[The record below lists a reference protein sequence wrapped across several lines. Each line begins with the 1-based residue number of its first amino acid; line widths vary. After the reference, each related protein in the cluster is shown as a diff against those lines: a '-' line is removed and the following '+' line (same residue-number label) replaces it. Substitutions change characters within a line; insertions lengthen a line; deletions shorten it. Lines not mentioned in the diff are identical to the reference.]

1 MIFVSFLLMGAV
13 VNVSLGQGCDYVT
26 SRYQV
31 EVIEEVFY
39 GVDTLFNGEPDSL
52 FLNIFKPVG
61 DNNDNRPM
69 VMWCFGG
76 GFFAGEKESFNEVCA
91 DMASRG
97 FVAVTIDYRL
107 GYVNPNFFPYPF
119 AYDTNEI
126 QRAGFRA
133 AQDAKGALRFM
144 KAREDIDNIDI
155 ENVFIGGASAG
166 AITALAATF
175 IDQEEE
181 KDPSILG
188 SIERPRIFNAVDR
201 PDLGPVEGRLNLNG
215 YDATVKGVLNIFG
228 AVPRLDFITAEDEEV
243 IYSYHQT
250 LDPIVPCDRR
260 RAYWNFPGVPN
271 DMPLAYGSCS
281 INNYLK
287 TLGRAPEDNQ
297 AFIYDGGDHAIHNEE
312 EVFGEIYDFLQFH
325 ICGPV
330 ASVEDE
336 EFEGIKVWPNPS
348 DGIVR
353 VSGLT
358 HGDQWQVMDLFGKT
372 VMSFTAVNEE
382 MELNLP
388 TKGHYILSCRESGV
402 FRKVVVR

>member
-1 MIFVSFLLMGAV
+1 MMCVLLVGAFVKNSI
-13 VNVSLGQGCDYVT
+13 SQGCDYVT

-31 EVIEEVFY
+31 ETVEEVFY
-39 GVDTLFNGEPDSL
+39 GVDTLFDGNPDSL
-52 FLNIFKPVG
+52 FLNIYKPVG

-126 QRAGFRA
+126 QRAGYRA

-144 KAREDIDNIDI
+144 KAREDMDNIDI

-166 AITALAATF
+166 AITALAAAF
-175 IDQEEE
+175 LDEDAE
-181 KDPSILG
+181 KDSSILG

-201 PDLGPVEGRLNLNG
+201 PDLGPVKGRLNING
-215 YDATVKGVLNIFG
+215 YDASVKGVLNIFG
-228 AVPRLDFITAEDEEV
+228 ALPRLDYITSEDEEV

-260 RAYWNFPGVPN
+260 RAYWDFPGIPN

-297 AFIYDGGDHAIHNEE
+297 AYIYDGGDHAIHDEE
-312 EVFGEIYDFLQFH
+312 KVFEEIYDFLQFH
-325 ICGPV
+325 ICGPI
-330 ASVEDE
+330 ASVRDE
-336 EFEGIKVWPNPS
+336 ELANIKVWPNPTE
-348 DGIVR
+348 GTVT
-353 VSGLT
+353 VSGLVE
-358 HGDQWQVMDLFGKT
+358 GYQWQVTDLFGRT
-372 VMSFTAVNEE
+372 VMTLPGVNGETV
-382 MELNLP
+382 LQLH
-388 TKGHYILSCRESGV
+388 TKGQYVLGCSQLGV
-402 FRKVVVR
+402 FRKILVQ